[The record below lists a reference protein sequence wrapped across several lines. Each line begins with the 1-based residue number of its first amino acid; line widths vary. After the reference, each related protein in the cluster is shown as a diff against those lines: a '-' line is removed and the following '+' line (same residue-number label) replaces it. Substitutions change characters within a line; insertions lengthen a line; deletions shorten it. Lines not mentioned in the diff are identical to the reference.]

1 MTPEEQ
7 KALDL
12 SLWKEW
18 THKASA
24 VCCCKFCSPVMDGA
38 TADQFLRYVQGFPV
52 SAEITNLIDRIVD
65 GNYVPPGLDC
75 TLQGIPQKHHL
86 MYKIEPLDHPSGRA
100 RYEFLV
106 EYDRYEP
113 HVGIYFGCKCITLG
127 DTDHREMINMY
138 MQEWNEIR
146 PHICTVLNNSF
157 PTKEFRHRF
166 RVTNNGEN
174 HTFWPSWIGLYDD
187 EDMDFA
193 LTVLRIFRKAHEQY
207 FNGTLKECRSL
218 APIAYRH
225 VETSFTEGAFT
236 NLTEA
241 IGKAYGRNNAAKAI
255 ELFNRFI
262 LNASSAGVFAQDP
275 SYDYAWRYVGDP
287 EMHLIGSNIE
297 FSTLIHMLS
306 REIGVRLGIRNP
318 KENVKTPWEHVYKV
332 FLDAHGVAFKRGTR
346 TQWQNALSDTE
357 IACLDLIRECLDGI

>member
-1 MTPEEQ
+1 MTQEEQ
-7 KALDL
+7 KALNL

-193 LTVLRIFRKAHEQY
+193 RP
-207 FNGTLKECRSL
+207 CC
-218 APIAYRH
+218 AY
-225 VETSFTEGAFT
+225 
-236 NLTEA
+236 
-241 IGKAYGRNNAAKAI
+241 
-255 ELFNRFI
+255 
-262 LNASSAGVFAQDP
+262 SARP
-275 SYDYAWRYVGDP
+275 T
-287 EMHLIGSNIE
+287 SNI
-297 FSTLIHMLS
+297 STALS
-306 REIGVRLGIRNP
+306 R
-318 KENVKTPWEHVYKV
+318 NVGASPRSPTVM
-332 FLDAHGVAFKRGTR
+332 
-346 TQWQNALSDTE
+346 
-357 IACLDLIRECLDGI
+357 